1 MTDANQQIDSI
12 LSKEDYLSGKSFI
25 SAATTPQSLTTSQSR
40 PTQFIPPSSTQTIPQ
55 YRTGLLK
62 PKPNEPRHDP
72 TAPDAIVLPRPPTS
86 PDKKV
91 IDVVLDPF
99 LARHLR
105 PHQKE
110 GVRFLYECVMGL
122 KDFNGRG
129 AILADEMGLGKTLTV
144 IALIWTLLSTLSIFP
159 LLIVEQSPFPGESAV
174 IKKVLVVCPVTLI
187 VVLPKSNILTLELEK
202 RIPQMAWQRTYWS
215 LSSRPKIRSPHLYI
229 RQNVPNNAPKLRK
242 SA

>member
-1 MTDANQQIDSI
+1 M
-12 LSKEDYLSGKSFI
+12 
-25 SAATTPQSLTTSQSR
+25 R

-55 YRTGLLK
+55 YRTSLLK

-72 TAPDAIVLPRPPTS
+72 TAPDALVLTRPPTS

-91 IDVVLDPF
+91 IEVVLDPL

-122 KDFNGRG
+122 KDFSGRG

-144 IALIWTLLSTLSIFP
+144 IALLWTLLSISSIFR
-159 LLIVEQSPFPGESAV
+159 SNRRTKS
-174 IKKVLVVCPVTLI
+174 
-187 VVLPKSNILTLELEK
+187 LPRRICSNQK
-202 RIPQMAWQRTYWS
+202 GPSS
-215 LSSRPKIRSPHLYI
+215 LSSDTHRRSF
-229 RQNVPNNAPKLRK
+229 PNQAF
-242 SA
+242 

>member
-1 MTDANQQIDSI
+1 MAVLIQVDSI

-25 SAATTPQSLTTSQSR
+25 SAATTPQSITTSQAR
-40 PTQFIPPSSTQTIPQ
+40 PTQFVPPSSTQTIPQ

-144 IALIWTLLSTLSIFP
+144 IALIWTLLSLSPIFP
-159 LLIVEQSPFPGESAV
+159 SDRRTKS
-174 IKKVLVVCPVTLI
+174 
-187 VVLPKSNILTLELEK
+187 LPRRICSNQK
-202 RIPQMAWQRTYWS
+202 GSSR
-215 LSSRPKIRSPHLYI
+215 LSSDTHRRTSPNFI
-229 RQNVPNNAPKLRK
+229 
-242 SA
+242 S